1 MYKVDRQ
8 GKINEFGKK
17 FKREFAKKAE
27 KDICYKDKLKTTEVS
42 LLYYILCLFFSYSDH
57 FLRGR
62 CINC

>member
-1 MYKVDRQ
+1 MQ

-17 FKREFAKKAE
+17 FKREFAKKKE
-27 KDICYKDKLKTTEVS
+27 KDSGYKDKFRITEVS
-42 LLYYILCLFFSYSDH
+42 LLYYISRLLSHFDH